1 MSTVGF
7 VVIKKPSEE
16 FRTGGDVFEEI
27 KEKMVRTDDSRDVE
41 ELVKRNDGD
50 VGKDDASADDKTK
63 DHCIDC

>member
-1 MSTVGF
+1 MKMG
-7 VVIKKPSEE
+7 
-16 FRTGGDVFEEI
+16 TGGDVFEEI

-50 VGKDDASADDKTK
+50 VGDIKNIEGKDDASADDKTK